1 MRPQQS
7 KLCFL
12 DFVTQSITSM
22 SNFSMSL
29 ALMEK
34 GYVHPGYQMDG
45 MYTLNPIEYN
55 GRVTLFVY
63 GTSVV

>member
-1 MRPQQS
+1 MQPQQS
-7 KLCFL
+7 MLCVL
-12 DFVTQSITSM
+12 DFAIQSITSM

-45 MYTLNPIEYN
+45 MSTLNPIEYN
-55 GRVTLFVY
+55 CRVTLFVY
-63 GTSVV
+63 GTSLV